1 MNQQPWKLSHR
12 LCSWCIWQKKHVAVY
27 HHDRVSFLNH
37 WQRGRRDKADKQT
50 LSRKTSPIW
59 RCSCHVV
66 ARPHQ
71 AFRKWHIGQGGHFSI
86 AGGLFCFTSVM
97 PTQSS
102 LVPKEKVSTLVI
114 WGLIRYSH
122 RLRIYLSLECAP
134 REDPAAS
141 EASVNGD
148 PNKVCGFV
156 PRAHCNIFFAICTCQ
171 SQWNKSFRCQF
182 SSMFQAVLPLT
193 VAVSLSDDEHVPIVC
208 FNDKKVQNIM

>member
-1 MNQQPWKLSHR
+1 MNQQPWKLSHP

-50 LSRKTSPIW
+50 LSRKTSLIW

-71 AFRKWHIGQGGHFSI
+71 AIRKWHIAQSGHFSI
-86 AGGLFCFTSVM
+86 AGGLFCFTSAM

-122 RLRIYLSLECAP
+122 RLRIYLSLECAL

-148 PNKVCGFV
+148 PNKECGFWCSW
-156 PRAHCNIFFAICTCQ
+156 RTATFF
-171 SQWNKSFRCQF
+171 
-182 SSMFQAVLPLT
+182 LPLALVKVNET
-193 VAVSLSDDEHVPIVC
+193 NLLGVSLAVC
-208 FNDKKVQNIM
+208 FKLYCLWLLHSLFLMMTMCQLCVLMTKR